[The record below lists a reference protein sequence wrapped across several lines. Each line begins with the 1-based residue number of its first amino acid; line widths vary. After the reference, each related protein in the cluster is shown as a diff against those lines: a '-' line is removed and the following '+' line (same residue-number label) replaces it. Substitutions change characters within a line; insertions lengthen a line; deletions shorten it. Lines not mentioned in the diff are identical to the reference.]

1 MAICGIKGETK
12 RIQLEEHIPLQTPL
26 RILLDVS
33 SICNFRCSF
42 CPQGNGEAAKLMPQ
56 GIMPISLA
64 KKCIDDLAAFPD
76 KIKRLAFFNFGEPLV
91 NKNLEE
97 IIQYAK
103 EKDIGETLEITT
115 NASLLT
121 KERSEKLLAA
131 GITLINISIYGLN
144 TQQYKEFSDV
154 SIDFERLVQNIEYLY
169 SLCQNTQ
176 VVVKI
181 SDAVCNSATEREEF
195 YRIFSP
201 ICHKMCI
208 EHAVPLWN
216 EMHGSEEDG
225 SIDIYGNPTRN
236 KEVCPLPFYTMLI
249 NSNGVVSPCC
259 NDWQNRLVMGE
270 ASHQSLLAI
279 WNGKQYLALRKELL
293 VFGHKGVSPC
303 CNCRYHELVAMDNID
318 PFREVLLNRLEGDHA
333 L

>member
-12 RIQLEEHIPLQTPL
+12 RIQLEDHIPLKTPL
-26 RILLDVS
+26 KVLLEAS

-42 CPQGNGEAAKLMPQ
+42 CPHGNGEAAKLMPQ
-56 GIMPISLA
+56 GIMPVSLA
-64 KKCIDDLAAFPD
+64 QKCIDDLAAFPD
-76 KIKRLAFFNFGEPLV
+76 KVKTLAFVSFGEPLV

-97 IIQYAK
+97 IIQYAREK
-103 EKDIGETLEITT
+103 EVSEKLEITT

-121 KERSEKLLAA
+121 RERSEKLLDA

-208 EHAVPLWN
+208 EHAVPLWY
-216 EMHGSEEDG
+216 ELHGSAEDG
-225 SIDIYGNPTRN
+225 SRDIYGNPACN
-236 KEVCPLPFYTMLI
+236 KEICPLPFFTMSI
-249 NSNGVVSPCC
+249 NSNGVISPCC
-259 NDWQNRLVMGE
+259 NDWQNRLVMGD
-270 ASHQSLLAI
+270 ASHQSLLSI
-279 WNGKQYLALRKELL
+279 WNGKEYLALRKKLL
-293 VFGHKGVSPC
+293 AYGNKGGAPC

-318 PFREVLLNRLEGDHA
+318 PFREVLLKRLEEKHA